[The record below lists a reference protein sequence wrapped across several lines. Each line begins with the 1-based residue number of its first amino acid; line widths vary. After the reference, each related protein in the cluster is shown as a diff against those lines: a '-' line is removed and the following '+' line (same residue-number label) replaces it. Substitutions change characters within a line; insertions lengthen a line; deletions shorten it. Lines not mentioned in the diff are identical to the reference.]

1 MFFETWF
8 FRLRMEREYVRTYW
22 SKHKYCLLF
31 ILAKH
36 SDAAW
41 MDKHEYWSCLTQ
53 RFIRI
58 DKQTEKYKEM
68 K

>member
-41 MDKHEYWSCLTQ
+41 MDG
-53 RFIRI
+53 
-58 DKQTEKYKEM
+58 
-68 K
+68 